1 MGKSLLLQDH
11 AGATGMTSSFAVG
24 MEVRC
29 AAQQDSSLK
38 GRGLVPGRKKENRES
53 LDGPV

>member
-1 MGKSLLLQDH
+1 
-11 AGATGMTSSFAVG
+11 MTSSFAVG

-38 GRGLVPGRKKENRES
+38 GRSLVPGRKKENRES